1 MSRIEI
7 RVPDM
12 GGMKSEKIRF
22 ATWLK
27 QVGED
32 VKLDEDLFEVELDK
46 ANVVCEAQAQGR
58 LAEISIDSGEVTTG
72 QVVGYLDA

>member
-22 ATWLK
+22 AAWLK
-27 QVGED
+27 TVGES
-32 VKLDEDLFEVELDK
+32 VTLDEDLFEVELDK
-46 ANVVCEAQAQGR
+46 ANVVCEAQAEGK
-58 LAEISIDSGEVTTG
+58 LAEITVSDGEVHTG
-72 QVVGYLDA
+72 DVIGYLDA

>member
-22 ATWLK
+22 AAWLK
-27 QVGED
+27 AVGEN

-46 ANVVCEAQAQGR
+46 ANVVCEAQAEGR
-58 LAEISIDSGEVTTG
+58 LAEITVADGEVHTG
-72 QVVGYLDA
+72 DVIGYLDA